1 MTAVALMD
9 MQQLKDALM
18 RRMAYGEIELRRLL
32 DYVKTGEGL
41 QDRINEQVAARL
53 KALEDKTSSL

>member
-1 MTAVALMD
+1 MALMD

-18 RRMAYGEIELRRLL
+18 RRMAHGEIELRRLL